1 MRKLLQAALAALLLT
16 AGIAIAAEIKTLD
29 TTDASNTGSVMG
41 LTNSTAPSAVDDR
54 WRAFQGAL
62 GRYIA
67 DQASGLTVYSTS
79 STAYRVTGNDAS
91 TALLDGRL
99 LIVEMTPTNKAVSPT
114 LNVNDTGNKR
124 LEKIRGTSLSAN
136 EIIEGSRILVSYDK
150 TNDVWLVMAGLA
162 SSTAAGYSDPLTTR
176 GDILTRGAS
185 ETQRVAKGVSGYP
198 VISNGTDTL
207 FARVASPGI
216 ANKAIETSKIADG
229 TDGEL
234 ITWSPAGVAS
244 TVTAGTVGQ
253 LLRSNGSGAVPVFAT
268 ISSGF
273 TQAAKQASTS
283 GSSINFTG
291 IPSGVKMVIMNF
303 DGVSVNGSAYWEARL
318 GDSGGV
324 ESSGYVGTGAR
335 ITTST
340 AAIGSATSGFYIN
353 NDAAANTMSGQFI
366 CTLTDADTFAWTCS
380 WNVKLNTN
388 IVSWG
393 AGNKTLSAELDR
405 ISLTNGGVF
414 DAGSISI
421 IYQ

>member
-1 MRKLLQAALAALLLT
+1 MKRLLLPSLMVL
-16 AGIAIAAEIKTLD
+16 AMSAIWSFAAEMKDLN
-29 TTDASNTGSVMG
+29 TTDASNTNSTFG
-41 LTNSTAPSAVDDR
+41 LEDTTAPSAVADR
-54 WRAFQGAL
+54 YQGFQGAVA
-62 GRYIA
+62 RYYS
-67 DQASGLTVYSTS
+67 DVASGLAVGTTS
-79 STAYRVTGNDAS
+79 STAYGVTAANSS
-91 TALLDGRL
+91 TTLLDGQMM
-99 LIVEMTPTNKAVSPT
+99 IVKMTPTNSAVSPT
-114 LNVNDTGNKR
+114 LNLNSTGAKR
-124 LEKIRGTSLSAN
+124 LEKTRGTSLSAK
-136 EIIEGSRILVSYDK
+136 EIIEGTRILVTYDK

-162 SSTAAGYSDPLTTR
+162 SATGAGYSDPLTTR

-185 ETQRVAKGVSGYP
+185 ETQRVAKGISGYP

-207 FARVASPGI
+207 FAKVASPGI

-234 ITWSPAGVAS
+234 LTWSVAGVAS
-244 TVTAGTVGQ
+244 TVTPGTVGQ
-253 LLRSNGSGAVPVFAT
+253 LLRSNGAGAVPVFAT
-268 ISSGF
+268 ISGGF

-283 GSSINFTG
+283 GSSIDFTG